1 MPISNSNPV
10 NSIKN
15 LADGSIEPWRLDH
28 IENIGEALTETA
40 RRLPDQIAVA
50 CPSSKRPTK
59 LKVQPGQKLAYDQIT
74 FAELED
80 RSNLIAAKL
89 RLAGVRPGMRAALM
103 VPPGI
108 DFVAHVFALYKA
120 KAVTILIDP
129 GMGRDNMIQCLS
141 DAKPVA
147 MVGIRKAHLARMIFF
162 KKFIGC
168 GINLCTEGWFPFCG
182 RTDRLSD
189 AEGMYFD
196 PNASFDLLAHGFD
209 RESPAAIIFTTG
221 STGPPKG
228 VLYRHRNFIEQSQQI
243 RDYFSLQPGAVDV
256 SGFPLFAL
264 FNTAMGVTT
273 VFPAMD
279 ATKPAEIYPPNL
291 IDAAEQFSAT
301 QSFGSPALWN
311 TVSNY
316 CVENK
321 IKLPKITSVFT
332 AGAPVPP
339 DVLRRVK
346 SVIAEDGDVYT
357 PYGATEALPVA
368 CNAASVVI
376 AETAAKTNDGQ
387 GTCVGRKFSEIQWQ
401 VIEISDEPIERINQ
415 VQSVAAGEIG
425 ELIVK
430 GPVVTDQYVTRVEAN
445 ADHKILDGNSFW
457 HRMGDVGYLD
467 SQDRFWFCGRKG
479 HRVRTAEGTM
489 FTVVCE
495 AISNLHPKIYRS
507 ALVGAGTV
515 GNETPVMIVEPL
527 TDAWPANSVDT
538 KSLVDE
544 VKQKLAAHPKTAL
557 IKHVLLKQKLPVD
570 IRHNSKI
577 FREQLKPWAEQ
588 QLES

>member
-1 MPISNSNPV
+1 MPFSNSNHV
-10 NSIKN
+10 NSKKKP
-15 LADGSIEPWRLDH
+15 DSGSIKPWRLDH
-28 IENIGEALTETA
+28 IQNIGHALTETA
-40 RRLPDQIAVA
+40 KRLPDQIAVA
-50 CPSSKRPTK
+50 CPSSPRPTK
-59 LKVQPGQKLAYDQIT
+59 LRAQPGQKLAYDQIT

-80 RSNLIAAKL
+80 RSNRIAAKL
-89 RLAGVRPGMRAALM
+89 REAGIVPGMRTALM

-108 DFVAHVFALYKA
+108 DFVAHVFALYKTN
-120 KAVTILIDP
+120 AVTILIDP
-129 GMGRDNMIQCLS
+129 GMGRKNMIGCLAA
-141 DAKPVA
+141 AKPAA
-147 MVGIRKAHLARMIFF
+147 MVGIRKAHLARLVFR
-162 KKFIGC
+162 KKLGAC
-168 GINLCTEGWFPFCG
+168 KINFTTDGWFPGCQ
-182 RTDRLSD
+182 RTDQLQTSQLPD
-189 AEGMYFD
+189 AQQIVAG
-196 PNASFDLLAHGFD
+196 NGCD

-228 VLYRHRNFIEQSQQI
+228 VLYRHRNFIEQAQQI

-264 FNTAMGVTT
+264 FNTAMGSTT

-316 CVENK
+316 CVANHV
-321 IKLPKITSVFT
+321 KLPKIKSVFT
-332 AGAPVPP
+332 AGAPAPP

-346 SVIAEDGDVYT
+346 SVIADDGDVYT

-376 AETAAKTNDGQ
+376 SETAAKTNDGQ
-387 GTCVGRKFSEIQWQ
+387 GTCVGHKFSEIQWQ
-401 VIEISDEPIERINQ
+401 VIEISDEPIETIDQ
-415 VQSVAAGEIG
+415 IIPVAAGEIG
-425 ELIVK
+425 ELIVS
-430 GPVVTDQYVTRVEAN
+430 GPVVTDQYVTRIEAN
-445 ADHKILDGNSFW
+445 ADHKVRDGDSFW

-467 SQDRFWFCGRKG
+467 DQDRFWFCGRKG

-489 FTVVCE
+489 FTIPCE
-495 AISNLHPKIYRS
+495 AISNVNPKIYRS
-507 ALVGAGTV
+507 ALVGTGTT
-515 GNETPVMIVEPL
+515 GSEKPVMIIEPL
-527 TDAWPANSVDT
+527 PNAWPTTPADSQA
-538 KSLVDE
+538 LIE
-544 VKQKLAAHPKTAL
+544 EIKQQLADHPKTSS
-557 IKHVLLKQKLPVD
+557 IKDVLLRQKLPVD

-588 QLES
+588 QLG

>member
-1 MPISNSNPV
+1 MLNVVSTCPPKV
-10 NSIKN
+10 
-15 LADGSIEPWRLDH
+15 GS
-28 IENIGEALTETA
+28 
-40 RRLPDQIAVA
+40 
-50 CPSSKRPTK
+50 
-59 LKVQPGQKLAYDQIT
+59 PG
-74 FAELED
+74 
-80 RSNLIAAKL
+80 
-89 RLAGVRPGMRAALM
+89 
-103 VPPGI
+103 
-108 DFVAHVFALYKA
+108 
-120 KAVTILIDP
+120 
-129 GMGRDNMIQCLS
+129 
-141 DAKPVA
+141 
-147 MVGIRKAHLARMIFF
+147 
-162 KKFIGC
+162 
-168 GINLCTEGWFPFCG
+168 CG
-182 RTDRLSD
+182 RTDQLSD
-189 AEGMYFD
+189 DAKSHFD
-196 PNASFDLLAHGFD
+196 PNSDSDLAGEGFD

-316 CVENK
+316 CTANK
-321 IKLPKITSVFT
+321 IKLPKIKSVFT

-387 GTCVGRKFSEIQWQ
+387 GTCVGHKFSEIQWR
-401 VIEISDEPIERINQ
+401 VIEISDEPIERIDQ
-415 VQSVAAGEIG
+415 AKTVAAGEIG
-425 ELIVK
+425 ELIVQ

-445 ADHKILDGNSFW
+445 ADHKILDGDSFW

-467 SQDRFWFCGRKG
+467 EEDRFWFCGRKG

-507 ALVGAGTV
+507 ALVGAGPA
-515 GNETPVMIVEPL
+515 GNATPVMIVEPL
-527 TDAWPANSVDT
+527 PEAWPSNPADV
-538 KSLVDE
+538 KSLVEE
-544 VKQKLAAHPKTAL
+544 VKQRLAGHPKTSS
-557 IKHVLLKQKLPVD
+557 INHVLLKQKLPVD

-577 FREQLKPWAEQ
+577 FREQLKPWAEEQ
-588 QLES
+588 IET

>member
-1 MPISNSNPV
+1 M
-10 NSIKN
+10 
-15 LADGSIEPWRLDH
+15 
-28 IENIGEALTETA
+28 
-40 RRLPDQIAVA
+40 
-50 CPSSKRPTK
+50 
-59 LKVQPGQKLAYDQIT
+59 
-74 FAELED
+74 
-80 RSNLIAAKL
+80 
-89 RLAGVRPGMRAALM
+89 AG
-103 VPPGI
+103 
-108 DFVAHVFALYKA
+108 
-120 KAVTILIDP
+120 
-129 GMGRDNMIQCLS
+129 
-141 DAKPVA
+141 
-147 MVGIRKAHLARMIFF
+147 
-162 KKFIGC
+162 FIGC
-168 GINLCTEGWFPFCG
+168 H
-182 RTDRLSD
+182 RTDRLPGVTGS
-189 AEGMYFD
+189 
-196 PNASFDLLAHGFD
+196 NSNQSVDLGSSNQDCD

-243 RDYFSLQPGAVDV
+243 RDYFSLQPGSVDV

-264 FNTAMGVTT
+264 FNTAMGTTT

-316 CVENK
+316 CVSNK
-321 IKLPKITSVFT
+321 IKLPKIKSVFT

-368 CNAASVVI
+368 CNSASTVI

-387 GTCVGRKFSEIQWQ
+387 GTCVGNKFSEIQWR
-401 VIEISDEPIERINQ
+401 VIKISDEPIERIDQ
-415 VQSVAAGEIG
+415 AQSVAAGEIG
-425 ELIVK
+425 ELIVR

-445 ADHKILDGNSFW
+445 ADHKILDGDSFW

-467 SQDRFWFCGRKG
+467 EEDRFWFCGRKG

-507 ALVGAGTV
+507 ALVGAGSA

-527 TDAWPANSVDT
+527 ADAWPTNPADS
-538 KSLVDE
+538 KLLVDE
-544 VKQKLAAHPKTAL
+544 VKQQLAGHPKTSS

>member
-10 NSIKN
+10 NSKKTHAN
-15 LADGSIEPWRLDH
+15 APIEPWRLDH
-28 IENIGEALTETA
+28 IENIGQALTETA

-74 FAELED
+74 FSELET
-80 RSNLIAAKL
+80 RSNRIAAKL
-89 RLAGVRPGMRAALM
+89 RLAGIRPGMRTALM

-120 KAVTILIDP
+120 KAVTILVDP
-129 GMGRDNMIQCLS
+129 GMGRDNMIDCLS
-141 DAKPVA
+141 AAKPVA
-147 MVGIRKAHLARMIFF
+147 MVGIRKAHLARMIFQ

-168 GINLCTEGWFPFCG
+168 HINLCTDGWLPFCG

-189 AEGMYFD
+189 AEDMHFD
-196 PNASFDLLAHGFD
+196 PNASFDLVGNDFT

-264 FNTAMGVTT
+264 FNTAMGSTT

-316 CVENK
+316 CVANN
-321 IKLPKITSVFT
+321 IKLPKIKSVFT

-376 AETAAKTNDGQ
+376 AETAAKTNDGH
-387 GTCVGRKFSEIQWQ
+387 GTCVGHKFSEIQWQ
-401 VIEISDEPIERINQ
+401 VIKISDEPIEQIDQ
-415 VQSVAAGEIG
+415 IKPVAAGEIG

-430 GPVVTDQYVTRVEAN
+430 GPVVTDQYVTRIEAN

-467 SQDRFWFCGRKG
+467 QADRFWFCGRKG

-495 AISNLHPKIYRS
+495 AISKFTPK
-507 ALVGAGTV
+507 
-515 GNETPVMIVEPL
+515 
-527 TDAWPANSVDT
+527 D
-538 KSLVDE
+538 
-544 VKQKLAAHPKTAL
+544 
-557 IKHVLLKQKLPVD
+557 LP
-570 IRHNSKI
+570 
-577 FREQLKPWAEQ
+577 
-588 QLES
+588 

>member
-1 MPISNSNPV
+1 MNSKKTDVISST
-10 NSIKN
+10 K
-15 LADGSIEPWRLDH
+15 PWRLDH
-28 IENIGEALTETA
+28 IENIGQALTETA
-40 RRLPDQIAVA
+40 SRLPDGIAVA
-50 CPSSKRPTK
+50 CPSSNRPTK
-59 LKVQPGQKLAYDQIT
+59 LKVRPGQKLAYDRIT
-74 FAELED
+74 FSQLEE
-80 RSNLIAAKL
+80 RSNKIAAKL
-89 RLAGVRPGMRAALM
+89 RQVGIKPGMRVALM

-108 DFVAHVFALYKA
+108 DFVAHVFALYKTN
-120 KAVTILIDP
+120 AVTILIDP
-129 GMGRDNMIQCLS
+129 GMGRKNMIHCL
-141 DAKPVA
+141 AAARPVS
-147 MVGIRKAHLARMIFF
+147 MVGIRKAHLARWVFR
-162 KKFIGC
+162 KKLTAC
-168 GINLCTEGWFPFCG
+168 QINLSTDGWFPGCE
-182 RTDRLSD
+182 RTDQLDGISSANPLSGD
-189 AEGMYFD
+189 ATD
-196 PNASFDLLAHGFD
+196 CD

-243 RDYFSLQPGAVDV
+243 RDYFSLQPGDVDV

-264 FNTAMGVTT
+264 FNTAMGSTT

-316 CVENK
+316 CIANGVT
-321 IKLPKITSVFT
+321 LPKIKSVFT

-368 CNAASVVI
+368 CNSASVVI
-376 AETAAKTNDGQ
+376 AETAAKTNDGL
-387 GTCVGRKFSEIQWQ
+387 GTCVGQKFSEIEWN
-401 VIEISDEPIERINQ
+401 VIEISDEPIDQIDLIKP
-415 VQSVAAGEIG
+415 VAAGEIG

-430 GPVVTDQYVTRVEAN
+430 GPVVTDQYVTRIKAN
-445 ADHKILDGNSFW
+445 ADHKIIDGSSFW

-467 SQDRFWFCGRKG
+467 DQDRFWFCGRKG
-479 HRVRTAEGTM
+479 HRVRTAQETM
-489 FTVVCE
+489 FTVPCE
-495 AISNLHPKIYRS
+495 AISNLNPKIYRS
-507 ALVGAGTV
+507 AMVGAGTA
-515 GNETPVMIVEPL
+515 GNETPVMIVEPMP
-527 TDAWPANSVDT
+527 DAWPTNPVDS

-544 VKQKLAAHPKTAL
+544 VKQQLAAHPKTAA
-557 IKHVLLKQKLPVD
+557 IKHVLLRQKLPVD

-577 FREQLKPWAEQ
+577 FREKLKPWAEE
-588 QLES
+588 QLGAG